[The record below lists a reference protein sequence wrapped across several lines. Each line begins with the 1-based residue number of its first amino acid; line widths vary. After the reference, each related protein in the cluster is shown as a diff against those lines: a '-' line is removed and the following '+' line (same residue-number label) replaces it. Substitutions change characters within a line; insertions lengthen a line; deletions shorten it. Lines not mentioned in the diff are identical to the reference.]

1 MNMAFGPTE
10 LILIAVV
17 VIILFGA
24 RKLPQLGKSVGRT
37 MGEFRKGKA
46 ESELELKEME
56 ESHRQRQKRQEK
68 ARRDIHIDTN
78 TDLTRVQKMAVD
90 LGIDIRGKSEER
102 LLDEIEQKMST
113 A

>member
-1 MNMAFGPTE
+1 MAFGATE

-17 VIILFGA
+17 VILLFGA

-37 MGEFRKGKA
+37 MGEYRKGKA
-46 ESELELKEME
+46 ESELELREMD
-56 ESHRQRQKRQEK
+56 ESYRRRQARQEK
-68 ARRDIHIDTN
+68 ARRDALIDTN

-90 LGIDIRGKSEER
+90 LGIDIRGKSEDR